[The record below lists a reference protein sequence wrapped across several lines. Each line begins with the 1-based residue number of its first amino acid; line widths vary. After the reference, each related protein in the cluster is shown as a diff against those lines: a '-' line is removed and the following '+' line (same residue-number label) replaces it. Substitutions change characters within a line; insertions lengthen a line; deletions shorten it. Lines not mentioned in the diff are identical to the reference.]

1 MVICSNFLK
10 SIAISWIVYY
20 RKIHAENTIELP
32 SSNLTP
38 DEISILE
45 YVGGYILRK
54 LKRNGEE
61 EELAI
66 LAKLEDSINC
76 FVPSDNSLI
85 SILQCNEF
93 GTLLKPNQT
102 LLDVLQFLEINFR
115 NHATL
120 KDTISNAISSLDL
133 SELHDITNNYDLDA
147 YVLQRVGHLFFKI
160 RSFQKAKVLKSK
172 LVQSRNSKNISLRK
186 SLK

>member
-1 MVICSNFLK
+1 MMGNYLLLVCLFFMRREGFVLPTSRMVADTYSLTLRQ
-10 SIAISWIVYY
+10 SW
-20 RKIHAENTIELP
+20 RKENTTELP

-54 LKRNGEE
+54 LKRNGDE

-102 LLDVLQFLEINFR
+102 LLDVLKFLEINFR

-147 YVLQRVGHLFFKI
+147 YVLQRVLVTFFSKFD
-160 RSFQKAKVLKSK
+160 RLK
-172 LVQSRNSKNISLRK
+172 RRRD
-186 SLK
+186 